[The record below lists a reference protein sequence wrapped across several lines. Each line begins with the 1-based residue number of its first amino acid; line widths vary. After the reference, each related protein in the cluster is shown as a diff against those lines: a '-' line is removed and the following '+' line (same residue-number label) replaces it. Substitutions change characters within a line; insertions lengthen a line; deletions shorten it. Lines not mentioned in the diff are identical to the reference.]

1 MPARTQRRH
10 FAFEG
15 VITML
20 TDARLTKIID
30 MLPKTEI
37 IADIGAD
44 HGRLGAQLL
53 LNDKCRKVWFS
64 DISAPSLDKARK
76 LTERL
81 RLSDRAE
88 FFVGDGA
95 QAFPHAPDAAVIAGM
110 GGATI
115 AEIIK
120 GAGEKLKNTHLI
132 LQPNVYIFELRK
144 NLVECGYRIHDEAC
158 VIAAKRKY
166 ILISAVPGH
175 EEYTESELIAGP
187 VLLKNKGEAFL
198 EYAHFRQRVIEKAL
212 KGIEKSEIAD
222 SASLERELSVWK
234 EILK

>member
-1 MPARTQRRH
+1 
-10 FAFEG
+10 
-15 VITML
+15 ML
-20 TDARLTKIID
+20 TDARLTRIIE
-30 MLPKTEI
+30 MLPKTNT
-37 IADIGAD
+37 IADIGTD

-53 LNDKCRKVWFS
+53 LNDKCRMVWFS

-81 RLSDRAE
+81 HLSDRAE

-115 AEIIK
+115 AEIIRS
-120 GAGEKLKNTHLI
+120 AGEKLKNTHLI
-132 LQPNVYIFELRK
+132 LQPNVYIYELRK
-144 NLVECGYRIHDEAC
+144 TLVESGYRIADESC

-166 ILISAVPGH
+166 ILISAVPGQ
-175 EEYTESELIAGP
+175 EDYTDFELMAGP
-187 VLLKNKGEAFL
+187 VLLKNKNDAFM
-198 EYAHFRQRVIEKAL
+198 EYAHFRERVIMKAL
-212 KGIEKSEIAD
+212 KGIEKSETAD
-222 SASLERELSVWK
+222 SAALERELSVWK